1 MEEGFQIFIALPKDD
16 VCTLRDLSNDMRIY
30 QLKSRVELK
39 TGIPG
44 DIQHLY
50 FMNKELHD
58 DHKLEDVKVKQGCIV
73 RVRLESTWSNL
84 FEACWRGDIYEVF
97 QNGVQFLDENEFQ
110 GYNIALWNR
119 LVIQRATKALFIASH
134 RGFLG
139 LIMELLNHG
148 AADINGKTR
157 FGRTSLH
164 VAAYQGFVGCVS
176 LLLSEGALC
185 NQIDYNGKTALALAS
200 ENGHIYC
207 ERRLWL
213 YQMNLKKYAVS
224 GPRRASEENNTRL
237 ETIEEFNR
245 RSV

>member
-1 MEEGFQIFIALPKDD
+1 MEEGFQLFISLPTDD
-16 VCTLRDLSNDMRIY
+16 VCTLRGLTDETRVY
-30 QLKSRVELK
+30 QLKSRIELK

-44 DIQHLY
+44 DVQHLY
-50 FMNKELHD
+50 FMNKELFD
-58 DHKLEDVKVKQGCIV
+58 NLKLEDVKLKAGCIV
-73 RVRLESTWSNL
+73 RVKLESSWASL
-84 FEACWRGDIYEVF
+84 FDACWRGDLYEVF
-97 QNGVQFLDENEFQ
+97 QNGVQFLDEKAFN
-110 GYNIALWNR
+110 GYNIPLWNR
-119 LVIQRATKALFIASH
+119 IVIQRATHALFIASH

-139 LIMELLNHG
+139 LIIELLNQS

-157 FGRTSLH
+157 FGRTCLH

-213 YQMNLKKYAVS
+213 YQMSLKAFS
-224 GPRRASEENNTRL
+224 GVEKNIRDDSASDVIAASLDGR
-237 ETIEEFNR
+237 
-245 RSV
+245 